1 MLSSL
6 IMTTTSILVAD
17 ADPLQQRLLD
27 MLLSVDA
34 FDVVVVGSGAEAL
47 AHLREH
53 TPDAVVLA
61 TDLPDVAGA
70 VICRKLKTVKRLARV
85 PVVVVAP
92 EPEPGSALPEALRR
106 EVREAGADL
115 LLQRPLGDKNLRERI
130 QRLLAAARSGAGAP
144 PDAVNTTA
152 ALDGLLFNGGD
163 DARTIIPTVH
173 GGQPASELG
182 GLRAEVARL
191 RHENEALKAR
201 LAKVKD
207 RNKTLQHELDEARKP
222 RGLFGRR
229 G

>member
-6 IMTTTSILVAD
+6 IMTTNSILVAD

-27 MLLSVDA
+27 MLLSIDA
-34 FDVVVVGSGAEAL
+34 FDVMVVGSGAEAL

-61 TDLPDVAGA
+61 MDLPDVAGA

-85 PVVVVAP
+85 PVVLVAP
-92 EPEPGSALPEALRR
+92 EPEAGSALPEALRR

-115 LLQRPLGDKNLRERI
+115 LLQRPLGDKNLRERV
-130 QRLLAAARSGAGAP
+130 QRLLAVARSGSAAT

-152 ALDGLLFNGGD
+152 VLDGLLFNGS
-163 DARTIIPTVH
+163 DAGTITPNVH
-173 GGQPASELG
+173 GGMPASELG

-207 RNKTLQHELDEARKP
+207 RNKTLQRELDEARKP

>member
-1 MLSSL
+1 VLSSV

-34 FDVVVVGSGAEAL
+34 FDLVVVGSGAEAL

-61 TDLPDVAGA
+61 TDLPDLAGT

-85 PVVVVAP
+85 PVVLVAP
-92 EPEPGSALPEALRR
+92 EPESGHALSEALRR
-106 EVREAGADL
+106 DVREAGADL
-115 LLQRPLGDKNLRERI
+115 LLQRPLGDKNLRDRL
-130 QRLLAAARSGAGAP
+130 QRLLVAAQSGTGP
-144 PDAVNTTA
+144 TPNAVNTTA
-152 ALDGLLFNGGD
+152 VLDGLLADGGGD
-163 DARTIIPTVH
+163 PNAITPNLPGIV
-173 GGQPASELG
+173 PASELG

-201 LAKVKD
+201 LAKVKE
-207 RNKTLQHELDEARKP
+207 RNKALQHELDEARKP

>member
-1 MLSSL
+1 M
-6 IMTTTSILVAD
+6 MTTSILVAD

-34 FDVVVVGSGAEAL
+34 FGLVVVGSGAEAL
-47 AHLREH
+47 AHLRGH

-61 TDLPDVAGA
+61 TDLPDVAGT

-85 PVVVVAP
+85 PVVLVAP
-92 EPEPGSALPEALRR
+92 EPDSGRALPEALRR
-106 EVREAGADL
+106 DVREAGADL

-130 QRLLAAARSGAGAP
+130 ERLLVAARSSSAP
-144 PDAVNTTA
+144 TPNAVNTSAVLDA
-152 ALDGLLFNGGD
+152 ALFDGGD
-163 DARTIIPTVH
+163 TNTFSPTVY
-173 GGQPASELG
+173 GGMPASELG

-201 LAKVKD
+201 LAKVKE
-207 RNKTLQHELDEARKP
+207 RNKTLQHELEEARKP

>member
-17 ADPLQQRLLD
+17 ADPLQRQLFD

-34 FDVVVVGSGAEAL
+34 FDVVVVDSGAEAL
-47 AHLREH
+47 SYLREH
-53 TPDAVVLA
+53 TPHAVVLA
-61 TDLPDVAGA
+61 TDLPDVTGT
-70 VICRKLKTVKRLARV
+70 VICRKLKTVKRLAHV
-85 PVVVVAP
+85 PVVLVAP
-92 EPEPGSALPEALRR
+92 EPDAGSPLSEALRR
-106 EVREAGADL
+106 DARQAGADL

-130 QRLLAAARSGAGAP
+130 QRLLTSP
-144 PDAVNTTA
+144 PAFPLGGGSPGTEGSFFGSSDPQ
-152 ALDGLLFNGGD
+152 ALTPTLDPRGG
-163 DARTIIPTVH
+163 T
-173 GGQPASELG
+173 PASELG

-207 RNKTLQHELDEARKP
+207 RNKVLQQELEEARKP

>member
-1 MLSSL
+1 MLWSL
-6 IMTTTSILVAD
+6 IMMTTSILVAD

-34 FDVVVVGSGAEAL
+34 FDLVVVGSGAEAL
-47 AHLREH
+47 AHLRGH

-61 TDLPDVAGA
+61 TDLPDVAGT

-85 PVVVVAP
+85 PVVLVAP
-92 EPEPGSALPEALRR
+92 GPDAGRALPEALRR
-106 EVREAGADL
+106 DVREAGADL

-130 QRLLAAARSGAGAP
+130 ERLLVAARSNSAP
-144 PDAVNTTA
+144 TPNAVNTTA
-152 ALDGLLFNGGD
+152 ILDGALFNGGD
-163 DARTIIPTVH
+163 TNTFAPTVH
-173 GGQPASELG
+173 SGMPASELG

-201 LAKVKD
+201 LAKVKE
-207 RNKTLQHELDEARKP
+207 RNKALQNELEEARKP